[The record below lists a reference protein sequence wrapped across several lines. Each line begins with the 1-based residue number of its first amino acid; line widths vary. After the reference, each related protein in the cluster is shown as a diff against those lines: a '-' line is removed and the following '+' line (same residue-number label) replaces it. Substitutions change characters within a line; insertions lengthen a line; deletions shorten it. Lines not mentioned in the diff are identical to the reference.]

1 MQLNQAINCLKA
13 LNQFERRLSFEH
25 NDDKQTGYI
34 IRIEG
39 LTYIP
44 DRELVKQIAKSLN
57 LTVKEDPDRISIF

>member
-1 MQLNQAINCLKA
+1 MQLSQAINCLKA
-13 LNQFERRLSFEH
+13 LSQFERRISFER
-25 NDDKQTGYI
+25 NDDKQIGYI

-57 LTVKEDPDRISIF
+57 FKVKEDPDSISIF

>member
-1 MQLNQAINCLKA
+1 MQLNQAINCIKA
-13 LNQFERRLSFEH
+13 LSQFERRISFER